1 MGRFSHRPTRLKRQ
15 QESKI
20 FASFLMPLAWIC
32 GVIGLASL
40 ATVFLARAISND
52 WSYRAFS
59 AALGLM
65 FIPLLMLALRFAR
78 GHYSHD
84 LKEP

>member
-15 QESKI
+15 EESKI

-32 GVIGLASL
+32 SVIGLASL
-40 ATVFLARAISND
+40 GTVFLAHAISND
-52 WSYRAFS
+52 WSYRGFS
-59 AALGLM
+59 ASLGLM
-65 FIPLLMLALRFAR
+65 FIPLLILALRLVR
-78 GHYSHD
+78 GHYSQD

>member
-1 MGRFSHRPTRLKRQ
+1 MSRFSHRPKRLKRQ
-15 QESKI
+15 QESRI
-20 FASFLMPLAWIC
+20 FASFLIPLAWIC

-40 ATVFLARAISND
+40 ATVFLAHAISND

-59 AALGLM
+59 ASLGLL
-65 FIPLLMLALRFAR
+65 FIPLFILALRLVR